1 MKLLFLFVFFSTIF
15 LSCRKEQ
22 ANSFQN
28 KGVITGI
35 DMRLC
40 PCIAGCPCVCGG
52 LNFHF
57 TDTAYTANIPL
68 DNPEIFK
75 LGPDTNFP
83 VYVELNWVNTTRCG
97 TTAIRITDFKT
108 L

>member
-1 MKLLFLFVFFSTIF
+1 MKLLFLLVFFCTAFI
-15 LSCRKEQ
+15 SCKKEQ
-22 ANSFQN
+22 ADAFRN

-52 LNFHF
+52 LDFHF
-57 TDTAYTANIPL
+57 TDTTYTTNIPL

-75 LGPDTNFP
+75 LSPDTNFP

-97 TTAIRITDFKT
+97 TTAIKITDFKI